1 LTVLARAGRYRVLE
15 AILFR
20 ETSSFGIRR
29 YPVERTKLQRE
40 VLTVSTKWGP
50 IQGKRGW
57 RERGP
62 SVFTPEYED
71 CARVARQHGI
81 ALREV
86 YAESGGLTKRNKER
100 TR

>member
-1 LTVLARAGRYRVLE
+1 MLARDGAVAEME

-20 ETSSFGIRR
+20 ETGTFGIRR
-29 YPVERTKLQRE
+29 SRAQRHKLLRE
-40 VLTVSTKWGP
+40 AVAVDTPWGP

-57 RERGP
+57 SGHGP

-71 CARVARQHGI
+71 CARVARLHGI

-86 YAESGGLTKRNKER
+86 YFVVKQAYLRSTETKR
-100 TR
+100 